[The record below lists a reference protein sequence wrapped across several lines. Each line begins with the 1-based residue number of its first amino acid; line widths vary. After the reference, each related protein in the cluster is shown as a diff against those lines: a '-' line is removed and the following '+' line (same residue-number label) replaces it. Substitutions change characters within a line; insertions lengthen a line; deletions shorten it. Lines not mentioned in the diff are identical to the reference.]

1 MCDSIREEEE
11 KKSKDIEKM
20 AVKHK
25 TKEALKNI

>member
-1 MCDSIREEEE
+1 MCDVIREEEE
-11 KKSKDIEKM
+11 KKEIEKM